1 VARIVLVT
9 GGGRSG
15 KSTYAQRLAQDLPGP
30 RMYIA
35 TATPF
40 DEELTERIA
49 AHRRSRG
56 EEHWPG
62 TIEEPL
68 ALAQAIRDAKAY
80 PSVLVDCLTV
90 WVGNLMW
97 SAEQASAPGGGPSG
111 ASPEAARS
119 GGTRPG
125 GVPAVGAPPSE
136 ASVASACDE
145 IVAACR
151 EHEGTVVLVTNEVG
165 LGIIPE
171 NPAARLYRDLLGR
184 CNQVIAVA
192 ADTVILMVA
201 GLPIVVKDEAGGA
214 TP

>member
-1 VARIVLVT
+1 MARIVLVT

-15 KSTYAQRLAQDLPGP
+15 KSTYAQRLAQDLSGP

-40 DEELTERIA
+40 DQELAERIA

-56 EEHWPG
+56 EEHWSG

-68 ALAQAIRDAKAY
+68 ALTRAIRDAAAF
-80 PSVLVDCLTV
+80 PTVLVDCLTV

-97 SAEQASAPGGGPSG
+97 SAEQASASGGLPGGAPPSGVLGVGAPPGGG
-111 ASPEAARS
+111 
-119 GGTRPG
+119 
-125 GVPAVGAPPSE
+125 PSE
-136 ASVASACDE
+136 ASVAAACDD
-145 IVAACR
+145 IVASCR
-151 EHEGTVVLVTNEVG
+151 EHDGTVVLVTNEVG

-184 CNQVIAVA
+184 CNQVIAAA

>member
-1 VARIVLVT
+1 MAEIVLVT

-40 DEELTERIA
+40 DEELAERIA

-56 EEHWPG
+56 EEHWSG

-68 ALAQAIRDAKAY
+68 ALVQAIRDAAAF
-80 PSVLVDCLTV
+80 PTVLVDCLTM

-97 SAEQASAPGGGPSG
+97 SAEQSSGPGSQGVPPDAPSG
-111 ASPEAARS
+111 GARS
-119 GGTRPG
+119 GG
-125 GVPAVGAPPSE
+125 APTE
-136 ASVASACDE
+136 ATVASACAE
-145 IVAACR
+145 IVVACR
-151 EHEGTVVLVTNEVG
+151 EHDGTVMLVTNEVG
-165 LGIIPE
+165 LGVVPE

-184 CNQVIAVA
+184 CNQVIAAA

-201 GLPIVVKDEAGGA
+201 GLPIVVKDKAGSP